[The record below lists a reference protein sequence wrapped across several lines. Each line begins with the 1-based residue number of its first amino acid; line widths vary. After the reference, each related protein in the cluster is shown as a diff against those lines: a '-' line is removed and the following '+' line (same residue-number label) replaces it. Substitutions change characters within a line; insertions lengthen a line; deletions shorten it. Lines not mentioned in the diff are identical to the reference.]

1 MDPPAPNSTTSA
13 EPELVVPVVFVC
25 PYARLGGA
33 ERYLLL
39 LLERLGASWIRDVVV
54 LQDGPFV
61 DRLREAGYRV
71 TVIPTSARAPGILRS
86 AWALRRL
93 LRSREP
99 SVVHANGIKAAIV
112 TVLATLASPIPVVWV
127 KHDFSYDGPL
137 ARLVARRCRRVIGV
151 SEAVTRTFGRAAD
164 GKVAV
169 IHNAIPPIQVDRA
182 RARGSLAAVLPS
194 PATTVVGL
202 VGRLEPGKGHL
213 ELLAVA
219 PQLLERIPDLHII
232 LVGADHPA
240 VAEYAAK
247 LRARAE
253 GDDLSSRVT
262 LVGHRDDAVELIAG
276 CDALVIP
283 SIPTGDREI
292 GRESFSYVGLE
303 AMAVG
308 TPVVGYA
315 DGGLPEI
322 LGPCAELVPP
332 GDREALRDAILRV
345 VEDLALRERL
355 ARCGRARAATDFSL
369 ERMVDST
376 KQRYREAAREA
387 A

>member
-1 MDPPAPNSTTSA
+1 MDPRASNSTASA
-13 EPELVVPVVFVC
+13 EPGLVVPVVFVC

-33 ERYLLL
+33 EQYLLL
-39 LLERLGASWIRDVVV
+39 LLEQLGTPWVRDVVV

-61 DRLREAGYRV
+61 SQLREAGYPV
-71 TVIPTSARAPGILRS
+71 TVIPTSARAPGIVRS

-93 LRSREP
+93 LRSRES

-112 TVLATLASPIPVVWV
+112 SVLATLASPIAVVWV

-151 SEAVTRTFGRAAD
+151 SEAVTRTLGRAAN
-164 GKVAV
+164 GKVGV
-169 IHNAIPPIQVDRA
+169 IHNAIPPIEVDRA
-182 RARGSLAAVLPS
+182 RARSSLAAVLPS
-194 PATTVVGL
+194 AATTVVGL

-213 ELLAVA
+213 EFLAVA
-219 PQLLERIPDLHII
+219 PELLERIPGLHIVF
-232 LVGADHPA
+232 VGADHPA
-240 VAEYAAK
+240 VADYAAE
-247 LRARAE
+247 LHARAE
-253 GDDLSSRVT
+253 EHDLRGRVT

-283 SIPTGDREI
+283 SVPTGDRGI
-292 GRESFSYVGLE
+292 GSESFSYVGLE

-308 TPVVGYA
+308 TPVVAYA

-322 LGPCAELVPP
+322 LGHCAELVPT
-332 GDREALRDAILRV
+332 GDREAFRDAIVRV

-355 ARCGRARAATDFSL
+355 ARCGRARAATEFSL

-376 KQRYREAAREA
+376 KQRYREAVREA